1 MILTF
6 HMPPQARGYVISQAR
21 DYVISIE
28 YGSELLKKNSK
39 LLVLV
44 RRSKTVFRQIEK
56 LELLV

>member
-6 HMPPQARGYVISQAR
+6 HMPPQARGR

-44 RRSKTVFRQIEK
+44 RRSKADFSSNRKTRIIG
-56 LELLV
+56 LIPPC